1 MPWSIT
7 TRKALGIVSIQVHG
21 SPQLFAVSR
30 GLDKSACREDP
41 EVEIGFGCG
50 RLEPVDEAGGAEEII
65 GIEEEEELT
74 RCRSGS
80 EIPTARGPLFPVH
93 PIEDSDSFF
102 REGVQGGP
110 FFGCR
115 LIIDQND
122 FPVLMSLF
130 FNGIDRL
137 LNQSRTVE
145 MRNDNGHE
153 SLMPLLFRIH

>member
-41 EVEIGFGCG
+41 EVEIGFVFG

-65 GIEEEEELT
+65 GIEEEEEVT
-74 RCRSGS
+74 PCRIGS
-80 EIPTARGPLFPVH
+80 EISTARRTLFPVH
-93 PIEDSDSFF
+93 PIEDPDSFF

-110 FFGCR
+110 FFR
-115 LIIDQND
+115 RRSIIDEQD
-122 FPVLMSLF
+122 FPVAA
-130 FNGIDRL
+130 RL
-137 LNQSRTVE
+137 DL
-145 MRNDNGHE
+145 H
-153 SLMPLLFRIH
+153 

>member
-1 MPWSIT
+1 MFPE
-7 TRKALGIVSIQVHG
+7 G
-21 SPQLFAVSR
+21 S
-30 GLDKSACREDP
+30 GREHP
-41 EVEIGFGCG
+41 EVEIGFVFR
-50 RLEPVDEAGGAEEII
+50 RLETLGKAVGGEEVV
-65 GIEEEEELT
+65 GIKEEKKIT
-74 RCRSGS
+74 PCRSGP
-80 EIPTARGPLFPVH
+80 EIPAARGALFPVDL
-93 PIEDSDSFF
+93 IEDPDPFF
-102 REGVQGGP
+102 REGGQSRS